1 MDIEVIVAVAVVV
14 VGAAVALLRIIAPKT
29 KTAKDDK
36 ALEVLEKIE
45 DIVDQRDGE

>member
-14 VGAAVALLRIIAPKT
+14 VGAAVALLKIIAPKT
-29 KTAKDDK
+29 KTVKDDK

-45 DIVDQRDGE
+45 DIVDQRDSK